1 MYEASKSQPLAP
13 DISFPAAS
21 ATQSLISVRL
31 CRYKITSLT
40 ASSNTQLRVP
50 RAVPSPMYCSEAG
63 DNDHIQYDKLST
75 SSRHSLSLHATVH
88 LETLRLHLPAVFKL
102 RLQLQFSHHTKS
114 HQCVSCERTVPPR
127 KSRRSNITV
136 LSFVRLSV
144 CLSVSLCVCVC
155 VVCVRPC
162 QSCPQCQYVEEGSR
176 RSKNSQTH
184 LQSTSNNPVD
194 PHSD

>member
-114 HQCVSCERTVPPR
+114 HQCVSCERTVPRR

-155 VVCVRPC
+155 SVCQTLPELSSVSVC
-162 QSCPQCQYVEEGSR
+162 R
-176 RSKNSQTH
+176 RRKPSFKELTDTSTNSQHPTT
-184 LQSTSNNPVD
+184 Q
-194 PHSD
+194 